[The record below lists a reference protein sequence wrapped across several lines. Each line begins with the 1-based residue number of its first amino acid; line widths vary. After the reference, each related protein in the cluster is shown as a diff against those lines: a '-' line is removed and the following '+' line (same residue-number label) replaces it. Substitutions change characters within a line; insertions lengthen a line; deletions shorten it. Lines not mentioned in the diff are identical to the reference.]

1 VSALPSIPPEKAKSG
16 RFLSKR
22 SVDQRYQDMIASG
35 KGFYYFF
42 YYDIKKFPIDRN
54 DKSLGVNNT
63 KQENFPF
70 FLFAD

>member
-1 VSALPSIPPEKAKSG
+1 
-16 RFLSKR
+16 
-22 SVDQRYQDMIASG
+22 MIASG

-63 KQENFPF
+63 KLENFPF